1 MVKPAVSQLECAKLC
16 EILAFS
22 GRYSWLDCKTTVN
35 GPGNIIPWR
44 WWCQKFHMATCQFP
58 GFGMTTCTKGLA
70 RSGLFILS
78 TVVLAC
84 KNRLGR
90 GEAEKNCRSASRGK
104 SKKRVSWV
112 LRTWAECSLQTST
125 RSIQCSWQKD
135 SRPKPVVFGDLL
147 DQELNPIGKWN
158 KELQARALVNGCL
171 KQLRSLICP
180 KAVREDPEAW

>member
-1 MVKPAVSQLECAKLC
+1 MQWLSPQSASWSVPNCVRSLLLVVDTRGCTAKQPSMDLAISYPDAGDVRNFIWLPASFQDSEWQHEPKA
-16 EILAFS
+16 
-22 GRYSWLDCKTTVN
+22 W
-35 GPGNIIPWR
+35 
-44 WWCQKFHMATCQFP
+44 Q
-58 GFGMTTCTKGLA
+58 
-70 RSGLFILS
+70 GLFILS

-135 SRPKPVVFGDLL
+135 SRPKPVVLGDLS